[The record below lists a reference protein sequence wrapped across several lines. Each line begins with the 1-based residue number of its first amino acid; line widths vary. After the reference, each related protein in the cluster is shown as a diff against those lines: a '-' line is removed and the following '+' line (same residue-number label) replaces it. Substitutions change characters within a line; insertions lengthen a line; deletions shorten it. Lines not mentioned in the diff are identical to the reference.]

1 MTKLAAVCL
10 MVIGVASC
18 QRGAPAS
25 QAPAPVAAPVRAG
38 RLALDAGAS
47 VQQPASQD
55 GGEDAGPPLLPVE
68 QAMARLVT
76 AMVSND
82 AAGVLA
88 CFSKRRAAWLI
99 STGVDGHTTKLKL
112 TPDAIAKGMKTDG
125 DVWFYF
131 FDDDSE
137 LVRGVEGNQH
147 WPRAKGDIFVAPEY
161 AKDPAGAPAGI
172 RWRKEDGTYV
182 IDTIFD
188 SGA

>member
-1 MTKLAAVCL
+1 M
-10 MVIGVASC
+10 
-18 QRGAPAS
+18 
-25 QAPAPVAAPVRAG
+25 
-38 RLALDAGAS
+38 
-47 VQQPASQD
+47 
-55 GGEDAGPPLLPVE
+55 PVE

-88 CFSKRRAAWLI
+88 CFSKRRPAWLI

-112 TPDAIAKGMKTDG
+112 PPDAIAKGMKTDG

-147 WPRAKGDIFVAPEY
+147 WPRAKGDITYSWPPSTRRTPPASAGVRKTAP
-161 AKDPAGAPAGI
+161 
-172 RWRKEDGTYV
+172 R
-182 IDTIFD
+182 
-188 SGA
+188 